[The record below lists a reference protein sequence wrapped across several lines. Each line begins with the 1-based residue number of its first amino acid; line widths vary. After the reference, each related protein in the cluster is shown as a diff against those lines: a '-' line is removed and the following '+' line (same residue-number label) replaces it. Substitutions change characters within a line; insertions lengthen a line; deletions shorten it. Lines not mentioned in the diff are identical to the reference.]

1 MSTDVIQLVCKQ
13 IDELKQKVDTLETK
27 VDELRGE
34 VTAMKDSYNTTVTL
48 IKYVITPLLFILG
61 GLVGIKIALP

>member
-1 MSTDVIQLVCKQ
+1 
-13 IDELKQKVDTLETK
+13 LKQKVDALETK

-34 VTAMKDSYNTTVTL
+34 VTAMRDSYNTTVTL

-61 GLVGIKIALP
+61 ALVGVKIALP